1 MNRGSNTNIRLP
13 YINKIYL
20 KGTVIIMAARR
31 IHTTKQENERRAKV
45 NTFIESLPISE
56 GKDIIN
62 ILKRNQIRFYTSI
75 VSEEYGHDLI
85 VCVEYLRFKHIR
97 RTDEIKKMYCHFGFR
112 VHQNGE
118 LEQPHAAI
126 DAYEETREYAYSK
139 AVMLDTIPVE
149 DYNKLSELRSRMSIK
164 STATKSYLFDDSY
177 GE

>member
-1 MNRGSNTNIRLP
+1 
-13 YINKIYL
+13 
-20 KGTVIIMAARR
+20 MAAR
-31 IHTTKQENERRAKV
+31 IYTTKQETERRAKV
-45 NTFIESLPISE
+45 NTFIERLPISE
-56 GKDIIN
+56 GKDIID

-118 LEQPHAAI
+118 LDYGHAAI
-126 DAYEETREYAYSK
+126 DAYEETREYAYPK
-139 AVMLDTIPVE
+139 AVMLDTIAVE
-149 DYNKLSELRSRMSIK
+149 DYSKLCGVRSRFYGH
-164 STATKSYLFDDSY
+164 STAKSYLFDDSY

>member
-20 KGTVIIMAARR
+20 KGTVIIMAAR

-45 NTFIESLPISE
+45 NLFIERLPISE
-56 GKDIIN
+56 GKDVID
-62 ILKRNQIRFYTSI
+62 ILKRNQIRFYTTI
-75 VSEEYGHDLI
+75 VEGHDLI
-85 VCVEYLRFKHIR
+85 VCVEYLRFKHIKK
-97 RTDEIKKMYCHFGFR
+97 TDKIEKRYCHFGIR

-118 LEQPHAAI
+118 IEQPHAAI
-126 DAYEETREYAYSK
+126 DAYEETREYAYPK

-149 DYNKLSELRSRMSIK
+149 DYNKLNELRSRMSIK
-164 STATKSYLFDDSY
+164 STAKSYIFDDSY